1 MKMGTYIKKNGKDIE
16 KRRRDI
22 KLALETNA
30 RKTSG
35 SPPGMTKVKSDDTLA
50 AAFRIKSWELP

>member
-1 MKMGTYIKKNGKDIE
+1 MKNGKGIE
-16 KRRRDI
+16 KKERQYI

-35 SPPGMTKVKSDDTLA
+35 SPPRMTKVKPDDILA
-50 AAFRIKSWELP
+50 ADFRIKSWDLP